1 MKQFFLLLL
10 FSFSIITQAQ
20 TPCVGN
26 TADGFPC
33 DGYQL
38 QSNLPL
44 TTFSASSGNDSWG
57 WTDPSDGKEYV
68 LMGLNNG
75 TAFIDI
81 SDPVNPV
88 YLGKLPTHSFDSQW
102 RDVKVYNNHAFIVS
116 EADNHGMQVFDLTR
130 LRTVVNP
137 PVVFTEDG
145 HYDGFLR
152 AHNVVINEAEA
163 YAYGVGTQ
171 TFSGGPHFVD
181 ISDPTNPVAAGGFSG
196 YGYSHDAQV
205 VTYNGPDTDYAGRE
219 IYVGSNED
227 EVAIVDVTD
236 KNNPVAIASI
246 GYSNIGYTH
255 QGWFTEDQRYFI
267 VGDELDEL
275 FFGFMTRIIIMD
287 FTDLDNPQ
295 LHFEYTGTTQA
306 SDHNLYV
313 LGDTMYLANYRGG
326 MRVYDISDIENQN
339 IIETGYFDTYPP
351 NDNAG
356 ASVGDPGA
364 WNVYPYFQ
372 SSNLIVT
379 NYSDN
384 GGMFVVRDESIL
396 SVNESAAL
404 SATIFPNPTTDAFSI
419 RLDAMPITKVVV
431 YDLFGK
437 VLYENDQ
444 INAASYTVDI
454 ASFASGIYMV
464 RINDTISAKISKQ

>member
-1 MKQFFLLLL
+1 
-10 FSFSIITQAQ
+10 
-20 TPCVGN
+20 
-26 TADGFPC
+26 
-33 DGYQL
+33 
-38 QSNLPL
+38 
-44 TTFSASSGNDSWG
+44 
-57 WTDPSDGKEYV
+57 
-68 LMGLNNG
+68 
-75 TAFIDI
+75 
-81 SDPVNPV
+81 
-88 YLGKLPTHSFDSQW
+88 
-102 RDVKVYNNHAFIVS
+102 
-116 EADNHGMQVFDLTR
+116 
-130 LRTVVNP
+130 
-137 PVVFTEDG
+137 
-145 HYDGFLR
+145 
-152 AHNVVINEAEA
+152 
-163 YAYGVGTQ
+163 
-171 TFSGGPHFVD
+171 
-181 ISDPTNPVAAGGFSG
+181 
-196 YGYSHDAQV
+196 
-205 VTYNGPDTDYAGRE
+205 
-219 IYVGSNED
+219 
-227 EVAIVDVTD
+227 
-236 KNNPVAIASI
+236 
-246 GYSNIGYTH
+246 
-255 QGWFTEDQRYFI
+255 
-267 VGDELDEL
+267 
-275 FFGFMTRIIIMD
+275 
-287 FTDLDNPQ
+287 
-295 LHFEYTGTTQA
+295 
-306 SDHNLYV
+306 
-313 LGDTMYLANYRGG
+313 MYLANYRGG